1 MLGQLLDSFTQ
12 TLGNFESV
20 SATAGI
26 IYPVATVIRE
36 TKDVDTADSTIEVT
50 SPDHV
55 AFTGKLKS
63 GAIANVI
70 MRGGIK
76 ATEGRR
82 HFLWEIDGEDG
93 SIRVEGTSIL

>member
-1 MLGQLLDSFTQ
+1 MLGHLLDSFIQ

-36 TKDVDTADSTIEVT
+36 AKDGNNIDGTIEVT

-63 GAIANVI
+63 GAIANII